1 MERSFDVANRPASD
15 AGDLL
20 ENLTKGRRLDVVERI
35 IMRVVTFAE
44 REMRDQSVVRSVRDW
59 LRGHFI
65 KF

>member
-1 MERSFDVANRPASD
+1 
-15 AGDLL
+15 
-20 ENLTKGRRLDVVERI
+20 VVERI